1 VTPRGKKEKGHLLVG
16 LMAFVA
22 IMLITGTVATQAW
35 VEVVRRDNEAEMMF
49 RAQEIVRAIARFQRD
64 QSRPPLEL
72 KELMEPGQKGQ
83 YFLRKLYDDPL
94 VKDGKWG
101 LLHAAPGGGIYDP
114 ANPNTQPGAQ
124 GAGGPGQQGIGM
136 NRPGQQNR
144 PGGIGGRS
152 GRESAFGNFAQ
163 GGGEGLPIIGVRT
176 LSTDTPFRVY
186 RGSQDYAQWLFTIYD
201 LQQPGQGD
209 PNNPNQQGTNPQGTQ
224 IPQQVP
230 GGGRR

>member
-1 VTPRGKKEKGHLLVG
+1 
-16 LMAFVA
+16 
-22 IMLITGTVATQAW
+22 
-35 VEVVRRDNEAEMMF
+35 
-49 RAQEIVRAIARFQRD
+49 
-64 QSRPPLEL
+64 
-72 KELMEPGQKGQ
+72 MEPGQKGQ

-114 ANPNTQPGAQ
+114 ANPNSQPGAQ
-124 GAGGPGQQGIGM
+124 GVGGPGQQGIGM
-136 NRPGQQNR
+136 NQPGQNRPATRNQPGQQNQ
-144 PGGIGGRS
+144 PGGIGGQS
-152 GRESAFGNFAQ
+152 GRESAFGNFGQ

-201 LQQPGQGD
+201 LQQPGQGNPNN

-224 IPQQVP
+224 LPQPRP
-230 GGGRR
+230 GSGRR